1 MSARH
6 AAGRAHGFTLLE
18 VVVALLIVAL
28 GLAAAVELTTLAAGN
43 ALTLQQKTLADWV
56 AMNRLATLRT
66 ASALPAAGS
75 ATGHAAMGGDTF
87 YWREEISGGALPQ
100 VRNVRISVSAK
111 ADGPALVTLRSSLA
125 AALVPTAATN
135 AAMGVP

>member
-1 MSARH
+1 MSAR
-6 AAGRAHGFTLLE
+6 GFTLLE
-18 VVVALLIVAL
+18 VVVALLVVAL

-43 ALTLQQKTLADWV
+43 ALSLQQKTLADWV

-66 ASALPAAGS
+66 SGSLPAAGS
-75 ATGHAAMGGDTF
+75 ATGHAAMGGGTF

-125 AALVPTAATN
+125 AALVPVAAP
-135 AAMGVP
+135 AASATP